1 MMQADVLSPIASSF
15 NSVLTESF
23 LRNWPPFHHRYIVVV
38 SLVGY
43 SIIMGGRERER
54 ESICDVQRGKE

>member
-38 SLVGY
+38 VVSLVGY

-54 ESICDVQRGKE
+54 VDL